1 MSILSCL
8 RTIVTS
14 RLQLTF
20 PSLDLIDNLIDMRI
34 LIFCFILLSSF
45 SAASEELVDTTS
57 PYDQVRPEITEYMAQ
72 PAILVFSKTRAWRHN
87 EGIAG
92 ADRFFADLAQERGYG
107 LFTTVN
113 GAVFNAEDLSRF
125 QVIVF
130 NNMTGNT
137 LSPEQRS
144 AFETWLRNGGAW
156 LGLHAAGDNSHTA
169 WEWYDRR
176 MIGPEF
182 TSHPMAPQFQEAD
195 LVLIGGEHP
204 ILEGL
209 PERFSL
215 TDEWYSFDSLPARFG
230 LTPLVGLD
238 ESTYSPRNTVYGI
251 SDLRMGPEPED
262 HPIIWSGEIDE
273 GRLVYSAVGHNQTP
287 YDDPVYAQLLTQ
299 AFEWVT
305 KAR

>member
-1 MSILSCL
+1 MRLLSILSLILVLTACS
-8 RTIVTS
+8 VTS
-14 RLQLTF
+14 EQVDET
-20 PSLDLIDNLIDMRI
+20 
-34 LIFCFILLSSF
+34 SS
-45 SAASEELVDTTS
+45 D
-57 PYDQVRPEITEYMAQ
+57 YDQVRPEITEYMAQ
-72 PAILVFSKTRAWRHN
+72 PAILVYSKTRAWRHN

-92 ADRFFADLAQERGYG
+92 ADRFFADLSQERGYG

-113 GAVFNAEDLSRF
+113 GAVFNPDDLSRF

-130 NNMTGNT
+130 NNVTGNT

-144 AFETWLRNGGAW
+144 AFEDWLRNGGAW

-169 WEWYDRR
+169 WEWYDRE

-195 LVLIGGEHP
+195 LVLLNDKHP

-209 PERFSL
+209 PQRFSL
-215 TDEWYSFDSLPARFG
+215 TDEWYSFDSLPSRYG

-238 ESTYSPRNTVYGI
+238 ESTYSPKNTVYGEI
-251 SDLRMGPEPED
+251 SDLRMGPDPAD
-262 HPIIWSGEIDE
+262 HPIIWSGQIDE
-273 GRLVYSAVGHNQTP
+273 GRLVYTAVGHNQTP
-287 YDDPVYAQLLTQ
+287 YDDETYAQLLTQ
-299 AFEWVT
+299 AFEWVV